1 MAYATKYLF
10 KFQSANGTTREIRVL
25 KDGYSGSVLQ
35 RALGRAP
42 ILKKQ
47 KNGTVFGTS
56 LEFYAECKVDGEFA
70 EFYTTDP
77 KAYKVQLYAG
87 NDKLWEGFVTPELYA
102 EPDIAPPYDVQV
114 IATDGVGELK
124 LYDFAA
130 QGSKTLRQ
138 MFTYLLGYTGVGT
151 DVYLISSMKAG
162 SSGAGALL
170 EKTINLDYM
179 AGKNCYE
186 VLTYLLDTLH
196 ATISWWK
203 GAWIVARETNVTF
216 QNGKVKYFNTAGN
229 AAQLAGSVVTLGK
242 MYSNDA
248 WPVGQLTQKVDP
260 AKKSVTVQAPWHP
273 VTCLVNSDMDS
284 DTGWTKTN
292 NAAYNSS
299 KKAYSLPDN
308 APSANVATIAQNV
321 AMGGIRVP
329 MSFSGKF
336 CATAAPTTGAI
347 YGGIAGIGIKY
358 VTSGSVSYY
367 LAQDS
372 EGNPQWVQGTLTG
385 NTDFQI
391 RLSSVDTDEINAE
404 TLEFEIPALAVGS
417 SFPAGTLTFEIVGRA
432 ALVFNA
438 YLDVTLP
445 KGYQD
450 RLHLDNGARGEGDTV
465 EIAIG
470 RETSDI
476 DYYKA
481 FLQGILLDSGSLIT
495 SFKDDALTT
504 ATDFLSYISRDYA
517 RSFALPRIIR
527 AGKVGLESAVTFP
540 PLVFT
545 KGAIDYWVETWGWD
559 MYEDE
564 LDISA
569 RSLPTATITV
579 ESEVISEATGT
590 TSSSQSSGGSSSS
603 IQPGGA
609 NYFELSGSDVQL
621 KSAYEKLILP
631 VLQVTGNATIGGT
644 LGVTGA
650 ATLSSTL
657 AVTGLATLSGGIALG
672 GTYNSQDSKLVWDAT
687 NNAWHLIGNFY
698 ADGWISAGGI
708 SSGGGSAGIDLQAMW
723 NSLQNNDNADTS
735 STAKFHKD
743 HFPTPGNGVTLTYDS
758 NGLVTGISATGT
770 TYTAGT
776 GIDIT
781 SNVIS
786 INSTCQGYF
795 DTISDCLQ
803 SLQSQIDSVATKNG
817 FDELYATT
825 LWADQISASNA
836 YFGAIELNG
845 SDLATINTGLGN
857 RISALEGYFDASGN
871 AKKALQLTNT
881 RTLWGQSFD
890 GTANVSGSLADVT
903 TITASGL
910 VKTTNYVQAT
920 RFYLSDSIYFV
931 VDSFGVKLVGAGFYT
946 DSFISAGGMSSG
958 GGASGIDWGALAAAT
973 NEQINITH
981 LTDALAGY
989 ATTASLSNYLTT
1001 SAAASTYLTIA
1012 TAASTYLTTT
1022 AASSTYQ
1029 PIISDLS
1036 TIRSRADEGHTI
1048 YGYFSNGVLD
1058 SSHLPSMYI
1067 GTTAVQ
1073 FSSATQNL
1081 TGIGSITATGAL
1093 TLSTTKRIYFGDTS
1107 HYLELDSNGFHFS
1120 HGVYSDSF
1128 MSAGG
1133 ISSGGGS
1140 AGIDLQ
1146 AMWNSLQNNDN
1157 ADTSS
1162 TAKFHKDHFPTPG
1175 NGVTLTYDSNG
1186 LVTGISATGTTY
1198 TAGTGIDI
1206 TSNVISINSTCQ
1218 GYFDTISDCLQ
1229 SLQSQI
1235 DSVAT
1240 KNGFDELYATT
1251 LWADQISASNAYFGA
1266 IELNGSD
1273 LATINTGLGNRISA
1287 LEGYFDASG
1296 NAKKALQLT
1305 NTRTLWG
1312 QSFDGTANVSGSLA
1326 DVTTITASGLVKTTN
1341 YVQATRFYL
1350 SDSIYFVVD
1359 SFGVKLV
1366 GAGFYTDSFIS
1377 AGGMSSGGGAS
1388 GIDWGAL
1395 AAATN
1400 EQINI
1405 THLTDALAGYATTA
1419 SLSNY
1424 LTTSAAASTYLTIAT
1439 AASTYLTT
1447 TAASS
1452 TYQPIISDLS
1462 TIRSRADEGHTAY
1475 GWGNH
1480 ADAGYL
1486 LSSTAAST
1494 YQPIISDLSTIRTN
1508 ASNGATAY
1516 SWGNH
1521 ALAGYLTSSN
1531 GTTISQCLQSLQS
1544 QVDSVASRNAFDEFR
1559 ATVLFADQ
1567 ITATTAYI
1575 ESVTGNLTGTAA
1587 RATGDADGNT
1597 IKSTYGASL
1606 TAASNALSLVS
1617 KAAGTLSTITAANLV
1632 TVLGNNAVNRAAAD
1646 GDGNTISSTY
1656 LKLSGGTMTGAFSLL
1671 ANQYNGLSGYGLNA
1685 NNSDIVGLNSIYTED
1700 LADDMGEGIHFYRSS
1715 GYWDSLTSSNGVLY
1729 YYPNRPTA
1737 TTAFANAY
1745 TILHSGNYSSYA
1757 LPLSGGQL
1765 EANSY
1770 NILNIN
1776 STHSSGN
1783 NYAYFKVSGTDKAS
1797 VGYYSGLAFVANEA
1811 TYARIGVNDAGTP
1824 QYWSSASSSTAQ
1836 TLYHSGNS
1844 NKSDVS
1850 WTCYNLTAYG
1860 AVTAGSASDA
1870 RLKTNIASISDEQAK
1885 RIVMALRPVNFTWN
1899 EKATALFDQYKGDD
1913 TGFIAQEVEP
1923 LLPMAVG
1930 TIFNDYKRLDA
1941 TKIIPCIVKVEQDH
1955 ETRIQRLER
1964 ENRELK
1970 AEIQRLKTN

>member
-179 AGKNCYE
+179 VGKNCYE

-299 KKAYSLPDN
+299 KKAYNLPDN
-308 APSANVATIAQNV
+308 YPSGGVATIAQNV
-321 AMGGIRVP
+321 AMGGLRVP

-336 CATAAPTTGAI
+336 CATEAPESWAI
-347 YGGIAGIGIKY
+347 YGGIAGVGIKY

-372 EGNPQWVQGTLTG
+372 EGSPQWVQGTLTG

-517 RSFALPRIIR
+517 RSFALPRIVR
-527 AGKVGLESAVTFP
+527 TGKVGLESAVTFP

-590 TSSSQSSGGSSSS
+590 TPSSPSSGGSSSS

-631 VLQVTGNATIGGT
+631 VLQVTGNTTIGGT

-657 AVTGLATLSGGIALG
+657 AVTGLATLSGGISLG

-698 ADGWISAGGI
+698 ADGFVSAGGV
-708 SSGGGSAGIDLQAMW
+708 SSGGGASGIDLRAMW

-735 STAKFHKD
+735 TTAKIHNYHLPACGTGLSYTLD
-743 HFPTPGNGVTLTYDS
+743 ANGMATNLNLNLS
-758 NGLVTGISATGT
+758 SSLVTTALGYTPVNPSSLGT
-770 TYTAGT
+770 M
-776 GIDIT
+776 
-781 SNVIS
+781 
-786 INSTCQGYF
+786 
-795 DTISDCLQ
+795 
-803 SLQSQIDSVATKNG
+803 
-817 FDELYATT
+817 
-825 LWADQISASNA
+825 A
-836 YFGAIELNG
+836 Y
-845 SDLATINTGLGN
+845 
-857 RISALEGYFDASGN
+857 
-871 AKKALQLTNT
+871 
-881 RTLWGQSFD
+881 
-890 GTANVSGSLADVT
+890 
-903 TITASGL
+903 
-910 VKTTNYVQAT
+910 
-920 RFYLSDSIYFV
+920 
-931 VDSFGVKLVGAGFYT
+931 
-946 DSFISAGGMSSG
+946 
-958 GGASGIDWGALAAAT
+958 
-973 NEQINITH
+973 
-981 LTDALAGY
+981 
-989 ATTASLSNYLTT
+989 
-1001 SAAASTYLTIA
+1001 AST
-1012 TAASTYLTTT
+1012 
-1022 AASSTYQ
+1022 
-1029 PIISDLS
+1029 
-1036 TIRSRADEGHTI
+1036 
-1048 YGYFSNGVLD
+1048 
-1058 SSHLPSMYI
+1058 
-1067 GTTAVQ
+1067 
-1073 FSSATQNL
+1073 
-1081 TGIGSITATGAL
+1081 
-1093 TLSTTKRIYFGDTS
+1093 GD
-1107 HYLELDSNGFHFS
+1107 Y
-1120 HGVYSDSF
+1120 V
-1128 MSAGG
+1128 AK
-1133 ISSGGGS
+1133 SG
-1140 AGIDLQ
+1140 D
-1146 AMWNSLQNNDN
+1146 
-1157 ADTSS
+1157 
-1162 TAKFHKDHFPTPG
+1162 
-1175 NGVTLTYDSNG
+1175 
-1186 LVTGISATGTTY
+1186 
-1198 TAGTGIDI
+1198 
-1206 TSNVISINSTCQ
+1206 
-1218 GYFDTISDCLQ
+1218 
-1229 SLQSQI
+1229 
-1235 DSVAT
+1235 
-1240 KNGFDELYATT
+1240 
-1251 LWADQISASNAYFGA
+1251 
-1266 IELNGSD
+1266 
-1273 LATINTGLGNRISA
+1273 
-1287 LEGYFDASG
+1287 
-1296 NAKKALQLT
+1296 
-1305 NTRTLWG
+1305 
-1312 QSFDGTANVSGSLA
+1312 
-1326 DVTTITASGLVKTTN
+1326 
-1341 YVQATRFYL
+1341 
-1350 SDSIYFVVD
+1350 
-1359 SFGVKLV
+1359 
-1366 GAGFYTDSFIS
+1366 
-1377 AGGMSSGGGAS
+1377 
-1388 GIDWGAL
+1388 
-1395 AAATN
+1395 
-1400 EQINI
+1400 
-1405 THLTDALAGYATTA
+1405 
-1419 SLSNY
+1419 
-1424 LTTSAAASTYLTIAT
+1424 
-1439 AASTYLTT
+1439 
-1447 TAASS
+1447 
-1452 TYQPIISDLS
+1452 
-1462 TIRSRADEGHTAY
+1462 
-1475 GWGNH
+1475 
-1480 ADAGYL
+1480 
-1486 LSSTAAST
+1486 
-1494 YQPIISDLSTIRTN
+1494 
-1508 ASNGATAY
+1508 
-1516 SWGNH
+1516 
-1521 ALAGYLTSSN
+1521 
-1531 GTTISQCLQSLQS
+1531 
-1544 QVDSVASRNAFDEFR
+1544 
-1559 ATVLFADQ
+1559 
-1567 ITATTAYI
+1567 
-1575 ESVTGNLTGTAA
+1575 
-1587 RATGDADGNT
+1587 
-1597 IKSTYGASL
+1597 
-1606 TAASNALSLVS
+1606 
-1617 KAAGTLSTITAANLV
+1617 
-1632 TVLGNNAVNRAAAD
+1632 
-1646 GDGNTISSTY
+1646 
-1656 LKLSGGTMTGAFSLL
+1656 TMTGVLTISRSNTSTSPNASFK
-1671 ANQYNGLSGYGLNA
+1671 SGTSNISYMELVTSDNKVAQFGYMEGASWGVADKFGMYIYA
-1685 NNSDIVGLNSIYTED
+1685 NNGSQAGGLLVGHAGLFYTNGGSDFDQYT
-1700 LADDMGEGIHFYRSS
+1700 
-1715 GYWDSLTSSNGVLY
+1715 V
-1729 YYPNRPTA
+1729 
-1737 TTAFANAY
+1737 
-1745 TILHSGNYSSYA
+1745 
-1757 LPLSGGQL
+1757 
-1765 EANSY
+1765 
-1770 NILNIN
+1770 
-1776 STHSSGN
+1776 
-1783 NYAYFKVSGTDKAS
+1783 
-1797 VGYYSGLAFVANEA
+1797 
-1811 TYARIGVNDAGTP
+1811 
-1824 QYWSSASSSTAQ
+1824 
-1836 TLYHSGNS
+1836 YHSGNFIAGTNYQSPIPANTYAPYNAYGYLPLNGGTLSSSGQILLALDTTSSSGTGIQFKVGNTTKAEVGFWSTYAYLYNPTAGSEIEVRDDKTFMFTAPNSFLSS
-1844 NKSDVS
+1844 NAKLQLMRPDSTSYTDRACIGVTDGNLHIDSYPNHEIYLNYYSGGTDVHIGSYHALHTGNYSTYLGSVYHPYGGSTSLDFVGDDIYAYGSIAVQNVFRVTASSSSINNPVKIGYPTFSWDGSGQGYSLLYSEASNGDIYTMMAGLHLVYLENGKRGYTGNTRNATVRMESSADDSGRTYWDMGLLAKDEYSVSRAGTKYLIVMNDGRVYNTSTYSFTSWERGTMAIGIDSYDKVVLGQLSGYAWIGSHNYSLTQWASLRIAGSELRFMKDGSTLDGILRTSGKWHFGTATPADGNDVIPFAVANAGYSTSGWCASFGTSSGGVLAGYRSAYSAAVIGASGAGDLWMMPDGGCLYVGGGRRWPLILNRSYDASGSYYFGSDGDSSANLMILNNSGSTCALTLANSGIAYLSGGLNLPGNIVAVSSAQGGWSPRIIAGDDTYGGVAFLGNYSNGGTTFKPGVHSHNAALTAWNDLGLGGYYIYFYCNGSTKGYIDVS
-1850 WTCYNLTAYG
+1850 GNLVIYG

-1870 RLKTNIASISDEQAK
+1870 RFKDNVRTMTDAK
-1885 RIVMALRPVNFTWN
+1885 DVIMSLRPVRFTWN
-1899 EKATALFDQYKGDD
+1899 ELARSKSEQYIGDD
-1913 TGFIAQEVEP
+1913 LGFIAQEVQP
-1923 LLPMAVG
+1923 LVPQAVSS
-1930 TIFNDYKRLDA
+1930 IYEEYLRVDS
-1941 TKIIPCIVKVEQDH
+1941 TKFIAPLVSVAQDH
-1955 ETRIQRLER
+1955 ELRIRELEAKCARLEA
-1964 ENRELK
+1964 ENNELK
-1970 AEIQRLKTN
+1970 RLNAN

>member
-179 AGKNCYE
+179 VGKNCYE

-196 ATISWWK
+196 ATITWWK

-527 AGKVGLESAVTFP
+527 TGKVGLESAVTFP

-590 TSSSQSSGGSSSS
+590 TSSSQSSGGSSSC
-603 IQPGGA
+603 IQPGGT

-621 KSAYEKLILP
+621 KSAYDRLIAP
-631 VLQVTGNATIGGT
+631 VL
-644 LGVTGA
+644 
-650 ATLSSTL
+650 S
-657 AVTGLATLSGGIALG
+657 LG
-672 GTYNSQDSKLVWDAT
+672 GTYGNAASNLVWDSDNA
-687 NNAWHLIGNFY
+687 AWHLIGNFY
-698 ADGWISAGGI
+698 ADGFVSAGGI

-723 NSLQNNDNADTS
+723 NSLQNNDNESTYDNHKIATAHLPTLGSGLAYSSSGSGSGLSTSLSIASGYHLPTDTEW
-735 STAKFHKD
+735 STA
-743 HFPTPGNGVTLTYDS
+743 
-758 NGLVTGISATGT
+758 TGDLSVV
-770 TYTAGT
+770 
-776 GIDIT
+776 
-781 SNVIS
+781 SE
-786 INSTCQGYF
+786 
-795 DTISDCLQ
+795 CLQ
-803 SLQSQIDSVATKNG
+803 SLQSQIDSVATRDFSDEIVTASLFADMAGIPSLYSSYIELDGYSLKSIPNSYLANSTITLNG
-817 FDELYATT
+817 VATALGGSFSTGSITSGTAGTSSATSGYTLSVPYVSMSSYGIVTGYGTHTHTINNIPNSSLQNSSITINGSSVSLGGTRTITQAELIGTSSIGSASLPVYYSGSAITACTASSVFSALSSSASTNLSVTVAGQNRTATLYATYDT
-825 LWADQISASNA
+825 ASENIASNM
-836 YFGAIELNG
+836 
-845 SDLATINTGLGN
+845 
-857 RISALEGYFDASGN
+857 
-871 AKKALQLTNT
+871 
-881 RTLWGQSFD
+881 
-890 GTANVSGSLADVT
+890 T
-903 TITASGL
+903 TIGNCLKSLQSQIDSVAS
-910 VKTTNYVQAT
+910 
-920 RFYLSDSIYFV
+920 RFSWDF
-931 VDSFGVKLVGAGFYT
+931 DYT
-946 DSFISAGGMSSG
+946 
-958 GGASGIDWGALAAAT
+958 
-973 NEQINITH
+973 E
-981 LTDALAGY
+981 
-989 ATTASLSNYLTT
+989 
-1001 SAAASTYLTIA
+1001 
-1012 TAASTYLTTT
+1012 
-1022 AASSTYQ
+1022 
-1029 PIISDLS
+1029 
-1036 TIRSRADEGHTI
+1036 ADE
-1048 YGYFSNGVLD
+1048 F
-1058 SSHLPSMYI
+1058 
-1067 GTTAVQ
+1067 
-1073 FSSATQNL
+1073 
-1081 TGIGSITATGAL
+1081 
-1093 TLSTTKRIYFGDTS
+1093 
-1107 HYLELDSNGFHFS
+1107 
-1120 HGVYSDSF
+1120 
-1128 MSAGG
+1128 
-1133 ISSGGGS
+1133 
-1140 AGIDLQ
+1140 
-1146 AMWNSLQNNDN
+1146 
-1157 ADTSS
+1157 
-1162 TAKFHKDHFPTPG
+1162 
-1175 NGVTLTYDSNG
+1175 
-1186 LVTGISATGTTY
+1186 LVSEM
-1198 TAGTGIDI
+1198 
-1206 TSNVISINSTCQ
+1206 
-1218 GYFDTISDCLQ
+1218 LQ

-1235 DSVAT
+1235 DSVAV
-1240 KNGFDELYATT
+1240 KVSSDEVRAACGFFDMLSCGSIGGNMSVIGNVSVSGNVVAT
-1251 LWADQISASNAYFGA
+1251 GA
-1266 IELNGSD
+1266 I
-1273 LATINTGLGNRISA
+1273 
-1287 LEGYFDASG
+1287 
-1296 NAKKALQLT
+1296 
-1305 NTRTLWG
+1305 
-1312 QSFDGTANVSGSLA
+1312 
-1326 DVTTITASGLVKTTN
+1326 
-1341 YVQATRFYL
+1341 
-1350 SDSIYFVVD
+1350 
-1359 SFGVKLV
+1359 
-1366 GAGFYTDSFIS
+1366 
-1377 AGGMSSGGGAS
+1377 
-1388 GIDWGAL
+1388 
-1395 AAATN
+1395 
-1400 EQINI
+1400 
-1405 THLTDALAGYATTA
+1405 
-1419 SLSNY
+1419 
-1424 LTTSAAASTYLTIAT
+1424 
-1439 AASTYLTT
+1439 
-1447 TAASS
+1447 
-1452 TYQPIISDLS
+1452 
-1462 TIRSRADEGHTAY
+1462 
-1475 GWGNH
+1475 
-1480 ADAGYL
+1480 
-1486 LSSTAAST
+1486 
-1494 YQPIISDLSTIRTN
+1494 
-1508 ASNGATAY
+1508 
-1516 SWGNH
+1516 
-1521 ALAGYLTSSN
+1521 
-1531 GTTISQCLQSLQS
+1531 
-1544 QVDSVASRNAFDEFR
+1544 
-1559 ATVLFADQ
+1559 
-1567 ITATTAYI
+1567 
-1575 ESVTGNLTGTAA
+1575 
-1587 RATGDADGNT
+1587 
-1597 IKSTYGASL
+1597 
-1606 TAASNALSLVS
+1606 
-1617 KAAGTLSTITAANLV
+1617 
-1632 TVLGNNAVNRAAAD
+1632 
-1646 GDGNTISSTY
+1646 
-1656 LKLSGGTMTGAFSLL
+1656 
-1671 ANQYNGLSGYGLNA
+1671 
-1685 NNSDIVGLNSIYTED
+1685 
-1700 LADDMGEGIHFYRSS
+1700 
-1715 GYWDSLTSSNGVLY
+1715 
-1729 YYPNRPTA
+1729 
-1737 TTAFANAY
+1737 
-1745 TILHSGNYSSYA
+1745 
-1757 LPLSGGQL
+1757 
-1765 EANSY
+1765 
-1770 NILNIN
+1770 
-1776 STHSSGN
+1776 
-1783 NYAYFKVSGTDKAS
+1783 
-1797 VGYYSGLAFVANEA
+1797 
-1811 TYARIGVNDAGTP
+1811 
-1824 QYWSSASSSTAQ
+1824 
-1836 TLYHSGNS
+1836 
-1844 NKSDVS
+1844 
-1850 WTCYNLTAYG
+1850 
-1860 AVTAGSASDA
+1860 TAGSASS
-1870 RLKTNIASISDEQAK
+1870 RELKSNILPMAAEAAK
-1885 RIVMALRPVNFTWN
+1885 RIVMNLRPVTFEWN
-1899 EKATALFDQYKGDD
+1899 DLATSLSSSLKGPDL
-1913 TGFIAQEVEP
+1913 GFVAQEVEYLIP
-1923 LLPMAVG
+1923 SAIG
-1930 TIFNDYKRLDA
+1930 QIWDKYKRLDY
-1941 TKIIPCIVKVEQDH
+1941 TKIVAPLVSVVQDH
-1955 ETRIQRLER
+1955 ES
-1964 ENRELK
+1964 
-1970 AEIQRLKTN
+1970 RLKKLEEQLNK

>member
-179 AGKNCYE
+179 VGKNCYE

-196 ATISWWK
+196 ATITWWK

-308 APSANVATIAQNV
+308 APSTNVATIAQNV

-527 AGKVGLESAVTFP
+527 TGKVGLESAVTFP

-657 AVTGLATLSGGIALG
+657 AVTGPATLSGGISLG

-698 ADGWISAGGI
+698 ADGFVSAGGI

-723 NSLQNNDNADTS
+723 ASLQNNDNADTS
-735 STAKFHKD
+735 TTAKIHNYHLPACGTGLSYTLDANGMATNLNLNLSSSLVTSALGYTPVNPSSLGTMAYASTGDYVNKSSNENVGGSKTFTSESGIIFQRSGGQNAYNEGIRFNLCGPSNWAGFTIGGTQTSGTGQGIWAFLVNSSDFSLGHNGSNLASIGLNFSASGSLNFKTTSFTNNNHTIWHAGNDGSGSGLDADLLDGQHGSYYAPAVSGGYLPLSAGSGKPLTDILYINSRPGIEIRNMSNTNGETGLRVASSDTNGNVNVKGYFGWLSAYGTYLFNANSGYYLGINDSGYPHFNGNTLLHAANYTSYVYDKTTSDGRYLRADTDNSYGYRITFSSSNDGIQVGGIRGYFTNQLIHLYERVNIGYPSGWGGQSAPTYGLSTYGGCWLATDQGSVGIGTTSPSRTLDVVGDGIALNSTATCGMYMVSSH
-743 HFPTPGNGVTLTYDS
+743 GES
-758 NGLVTGISATGT
+758 SISFQPNSTNIRSVIGAWNPV
-770 TYTAGT
+770 TAGT
-776 GIDIT
+776 TNGCLFVWNTTIGTHLVIDSGTGNVGVGYINPGYKVTVDGSGYFNGNLFAVGTIVNYGRQHLNGIAVDNGWSYIRLENTYGGTTHNLWDIGT
-781 SNVIS
+781 NGAGETIIGSANAFEIRDGLDSYYGIS
-786 INSTCQGYF
+786 IRHATSSYGRLVVTSPAGESSIGY
-795 DTISDCLQ
+795 
-803 SLQSQIDSVATKNG
+803 
-817 FDELYATT
+817 
-825 LWADQISASNA
+825 W
-836 YFGAIELNG
+836 
-845 SDLATINTGLGN
+845 
-857 RISALEGYFDASGN
+857 
-871 AKKALQLTNT
+871 
-881 RTLWGQSFD
+881 
-890 GTANVSGSLADVT
+890 
-903 TITASGL
+903 
-910 VKTTNYVQAT
+910 
-920 RFYLSDSIYFV
+920 
-931 VDSFGVKLVGAGFYT
+931 
-946 DSFISAGGMSSG
+946 
-958 GGASGIDWGALAAAT
+958 
-973 NEQINITH
+973 
-981 LTDALAGY
+981 
-989 ATTASLSNYLTT
+989 
-1001 SAAASTYLTIA
+1001 
-1012 TAASTYLTTT
+1012 
-1022 AASSTYQ
+1022 
-1029 PIISDLS
+1029 
-1036 TIRSRADEGHTI
+1036 
-1048 YGYFSNGVLD
+1048 
-1058 SSHLPSMYI
+1058 
-1067 GTTAVQ
+1067 
-1073 FSSATQNL
+1073 
-1081 TGIGSITATGAL
+1081 
-1093 TLSTTKRIYFGDTS
+1093 STTHNPTS
-1107 HYLELDSNGFHFS
+1107 GYPVWTVG
-1120 HGVYSDSF
+1120 YK
-1128 MSAGG
+1128 
-1133 ISSGGGS
+1133 GGGS
-1140 AGIDLQ
+1140 
-1146 AMWNSLQNNDN
+1146 SDN
-1157 ADTSS
+1157 YA
-1162 TAKFHKDHFPTPG
+1162 FG
-1175 NGVTLTYDSNG
+1175 WY
-1186 LVTGISATGTTY
+1186 
-1198 TAGTGIDI
+1198 
-1206 TSNVISINSTCQ
+1206 
-1218 GYFDTISDCLQ
+1218 
-1229 SLQSQI
+1229 
-1235 DSVAT
+1235 
-1240 KNGFDELYATT
+1240 YAT
-1251 LWADQISASNAYFGA
+1251 
-1266 IELNGSD
+1266 
-1273 LATINTGLGNRISA
+1273 
-1287 LEGYFDASG
+1287 SG
-1296 NAKKALQLT
+1296 WKM
-1305 NTRTLWG
+1305 
-1312 QSFDGTANVSGSLA
+1312 SL
-1326 DVTTITASGLVKTTN
+1326 D
-1341 YVQATRFYL
+1341 
-1350 SDSIYFVVD
+1350 
-1359 SFGVKLV
+1359 
-1366 GAGFYTDSFIS
+1366 
-1377 AGGMSSGGGAS
+1377 
-1388 GIDWGAL
+1388 
-1395 AAATN
+1395 
-1400 EQINI
+1400 
-1405 THLTDALAGYATTA
+1405 
-1419 SLSNY
+1419 
-1424 LTTSAAASTYLTIAT
+1424 
-1439 AASTYLTT
+1439 
-1447 TAASS
+1447 
-1452 TYQPIISDLS
+1452 
-1462 TIRSRADEGHTAY
+1462 AY
-1475 GWGNH
+1475 G
-1480 ADAGYL
+1480 
-1486 LSSTAAST
+1486 
-1494 YQPIISDLSTIRTN
+1494 
-1508 ASNGATAY
+1508 
-1516 SWGNH
+1516 
-1521 ALAGYLTSSN
+1521 
-1531 GTTISQCLQSLQS
+1531 
-1544 QVDSVASRNAFDEFR
+1544 
-1559 ATVLFADQ
+1559 
-1567 ITATTAYI
+1567 
-1575 ESVTGNLTGTAA
+1575 
-1587 RATGDADGNT
+1587 
-1597 IKSTYGASL
+1597 
-1606 TAASNALSLVS
+1606 
-1617 KAAGTLSTITAANLV
+1617 NLV
-1632 TVLGNNAVNRAAAD
+1632 AV
-1646 GDGNTISSTY
+1646 
-1656 LKLSGGTMTGAFSLL
+1656 
-1671 ANQYNGLSGYGLNA
+1671 
-1685 NNSDIVGLNSIYTED
+1685 
-1700 LADDMGEGIHFYRSS
+1700 
-1715 GYWDSLTSSNGVLY
+1715 
-1729 YYPNRPTA
+1729 
-1737 TTAFANAY
+1737 
-1745 TILHSGNYSSYA
+1745 
-1757 LPLSGGQL
+1757 
-1765 EANSY
+1765 
-1770 NILNIN
+1770 
-1776 STHSSGN
+1776 
-1783 NYAYFKVSGTDKAS
+1783 
-1797 VGYYSGLAFVANEA
+1797 
-1811 TYARIGVNDAGTP
+1811 
-1824 QYWSSASSSTAQ
+1824 
-1836 TLYHSGNS
+1836 
-1844 NKSDVS
+1844 
-1850 WTCYNLTAYG
+1850 G

-1870 RLKTNIASISDEQAK
+1870 RFKDNVRTMTDAK
-1885 RIVMALRPVNFTWN
+1885 DVIMSLHPVRFTWN
-1899 EKATALFDQYKGDD
+1899 KLARSKSEQYIGDD
-1913 TGFIAQEVEP
+1913 LGFIAQEVQP
-1923 LLPMAVG
+1923 LVPQAVSS
-1930 TIFNDYKRLDA
+1930 IYEEYLRVDS
-1941 TKIIPCIVKVEQDH
+1941 TKFIAPLVSVAQDH
-1955 ETRIQRLER
+1955 ELRIRELEAKCARLEA
-1964 ENRELK
+1964 ENNELK
-1970 AEIQRLKTN
+1970 RLNAN